1 MRLPSTIA
9 LREILILAGI
19 GLVSFLPF
27 LGTAPL
33 FDWDEINF
41 AESAREMIVSGNYFQ
56 VQINFEPFWEKPPL
70 FIWMQVACMK
80 VFGINEFAARLPNAI
95 IGVFTLCMLYI
106 EGTRMGGKTFGR
118 LVTAFFFCTVL
129 PFAYFKSG
137 IIDPTFNFFIF
148 LGLMQILRYEGASLL
163 KTQTANSSSNSS
175 PSPSSNLSPIAIG
188 ANSHALL
195 AGFWIGIATLTKGP
209 VALLVTFLI
218 YLAYKLI
225 WDRKRISFRPILPF
239 LGVFLLVILTWFGGI
254 ILLTEDG
261 LETVRKFIVY
271 QAELF
276 SQDVAGHAR
285 PFYYHALVFTFGCFP
300 MAAFAYR
307 GMTLKPEE
315 DNMRVLKRFMVA
327 WFWVVMVLFS
337 MATTKIVHYSSLLY
351 FPGAFL
357 AAMYFKEMLEGRK
370 KASWDIY
377 VLYAFAML
385 IFGVLFASVNI
396 LEGQLANNGFYLDA
410 WSVNRDHYV
419 LDAMAVAKA
428 WTGWEFLPGALFLV
442 TLAVNLYFLIQR
454 RFRLWL
460 IVQVVAMPLFL
471 NGVNVLIL
479 PRIADITQNAAI
491 HFFEEKSTE
500 DAFLMVDGYKSYA
513 HLFYGRI
520 QPFPHPE
527 IPPEERGAWM
537 ARGPIDRPVYL
548 VTKAR
553 RSEAPDFSDVW
564 FPEFEILG
572 RKGGFDFFLRKVPT
586 FDPPTP

>member
-1 MRLPSTIA
+1 MRLPSSIA
-9 LREILILAGI
+9 LREILILIAI

-27 LGTAPL
+27 LGAAPL

-106 EGTRMGGKTFGR
+106 EGSRLGGKTFGR

-148 LGLMQILRYEGASLL
+148 LGLMQIIRYERGKLSGNEVE
-163 KTQTANSSSNSS
+163 TGTGS
-175 PSPSSNLSPIAIG
+175 PWW
-188 ANSHALL
+188 
-195 AGFWIGIATLTKGP
+195 AGFWIGVATLTKGP
-209 VALLVTFLI
+209 VALIVAFLI
-218 YLAYKLI
+218 YLVYKLI
-225 WDRKRISFRPILPF
+225 WDRKNISIRPMLQF
-239 LGVFLLVILTWFGGI
+239 TAVFLLVILTWFGGI
-254 ILLTEDG
+254 IVLTEDG

-307 GMTLKPEE
+307 GMTLRPGESEMKL
-315 DNMRVLKRFMVA
+315 LKRFMVA

-337 MATTKIVHYSSLLY
+337 IATTKIVHYSSLLY

-357 AAMYFKEMLEGRK
+357 AAMYFKEMLEGRRK
-370 KASWDIY
+370 VTWDIY
-377 VLYAFAML
+377 LLYGFGML
-385 IFGVLFASVNI
+385 IFGALAGSVNI
-396 LEGQLANNGFYLDA
+396 FESHLAANGFYLDA
-410 WSVNRDHYV
+410 WSEYGYHF
-419 LDAMAVAKA
+419 AVEAREVAAA
-428 WTGWEFLPGALFLV
+428 WTNWEFLPGVLFLV
-442 TLAVNLYFLIQR
+442 VLAVNLYYLIHG
-454 RFRLWL
+454 RFRRWL
-460 IVQVVAMPLFL
+460 IVQVVAMPLYL
-471 NGVNVLIL
+471 NAINALIV
-479 PRIADITQNAAI
+479 PRIADITQNSAI
-491 HFFEEKSTE
+491 HFFEEIPTDS
-500 DAFLMVDGYKSYA
+500 AFIMVDGYKSYA

-520 QPFPHPE
+520 QAFPYPE
-527 IPPEERGAWM
+527 IPLEDRGAWM
-537 ARGPIDRPVYL
+537 ARGPVDRPVYL
-548 VTKAR
+548 VTKAYR
-553 RSEAPDFSDVW
+553 HETKDFSDVW

-586 FDPPTP
+586 FDPNRP